1 MESSFAAS
9 GTPEGVGQAVPTG
22 PGGARGVAG
31 VFERETSADGD
42 AAGKLWAW
50 R

>member
-1 MESSFAAS
+1 MHESDSPEFA
-9 GTPEGVGQAVPTG
+9 EL
-22 PGGARGVAG
+22 RGVAG